1 QQYHLDHR
9 QASEAYWTERKAQF
23 HRANDLSALLS
34 HNVDLN
40 QVKAVEKPAEQV
52 LTIQGNAYKQLK
64 AMCRKQG
71 VTLNVVLQFAWHK
84 LLNSYSGDEQTIV
97 GTTVSG
103 RDVPVEGIE
112 ASVGLYINT
121 LP

>member
-1 QQYHLDHR
+1 QQYHLDHQ
-9 QASEAYWTERKAQF
+9 QASEVYWAERKAQF

-34 HNVDLN
+34 RNVDLN
-40 QVKAVEKPAEQV
+40 RIKAVEKPAEQA
-52 LTIQGNAYKQLK
+52 LTIQGNAYKQLTT
-64 AMCRKQG
+64 MCQKQG
-71 VTLNVVLQFAWHK
+71 VTLNVALQFAWHK
-84 LLNSYSGDEQTIV
+84 LLHSYSGDKQTIV